1 MLCNS
6 FRYSELIYFR
16 VYKKMPIQEKSTLK
30 VNYLDLSMRKNQ
42 SNFRWLTNQKA
53 WYVGIKIGIDLKK

>member
-1 MLCNS
+1 
-6 FRYSELIYFR
+6 
-16 VYKKMPIQEKSTLK
+16 MPIQEKSTLK

-53 WYVGIKIGIDLKK
+53 WYVGIEIGIDLKKLQSHDGKVHIF